1 MRMLRTSAGQVYF
14 VIVNVFFTRFRGR
27 AVREKYNSQTIG
39 LREQGWDLTLRKQ
52 KSKCSI

>member
-14 VIVNVFFTRFRGR
+14 VILNEEKDLPRFRGR

-39 LREQGWDLTLRKQ
+39 LREQG
-52 KSKCSI
+52 